1 MQFLYRKIR
10 HHIQCGT
17 IMDVSLFFRLL
28 NPQRN
33 NYFWCVLLICYYLL
47 CLYFIRAL
55 RSDCPESQ
63 WCSSCCTLD
72 PWEISIPNNLG
83 RHIFHT
89 HKLCFYWTCSIDF
102 PRLALNMPHCLPCSL
117 RPRRDSSCNRE
128 WKMHHPPNIWSNW
141 CHRSSILMVNSKF
154 LVNVSSSMTISCN
167 RGCIVISHM
176 WVGMLK

>member
-1 MQFLYRKIR
+1 MCIINLLLSPLPLFYKSIALWLSWITMMFL
-10 HHIQCGT
+10 
-17 IMDVSLFFRLL
+17 VFSP
-28 NPQRN
+28 N
-33 NYFWCVLLICYYLL
+33 
-47 CLYFIRAL
+47 
-55 RSDCPESQ
+55 
-63 WCSSCCTLD
+63 

-83 RHIFHT
+83 NHIFHT

-154 LVNVSSSMTISCN
+154 LVNISSSMTISCN

-176 WVGMLK
+176 WVGMLQ